1 MILVGI
7 VNLIVGLLVGV
18 SGIAGFLLPIFYI
31 SVMGLNTAEALALS
45 FSAFIV
51 SGVLGSINYYKEK
64 LLNIKTALIIS
75 VGSFAASFLGV
86 KANLLIPEQIMQ
98 KVLYIVVLLSGLSIL
113 LRKNKDR
120 GGSSTHN
127 ILILTAIG
135 FVTGFICSISG
146 AGGPILIL
154 PILIMLGI
162 EVHESV
168 AIALFNSI
176 FIGIPAASGY
186 MLNSDLELIKPILPA
201 AIIFHGIGVLIGSKS
216 GSKINQDLL
225 KKSVAVFSILIAV
238 YKLFF

>member
-18 SGIAGFLLPIFYI
+18 CGIAGFLLPIFYV

-51 SGVLGSINYYKEK
+51 SGALGSINYYKEK
-64 LLNIKTALIIS
+64 LLDIKTAMIIS
-75 VGSFAASFLGV
+75 AGSFAASFLGV
-86 KANLLIPEQIMQ
+86 KANLLIPEHVMQ

-120 GGSSTHN
+120 GESSTHN

-146 AGGPILIL
+146 AGGPILVL

-186 MLNSDLELIKPILPA
+186 MLHSDLELIKPILPA

-225 KKSVAVFSILIAV
+225 KKSVSVFSILIAV

>member
-18 SGIAGFLLPIFYI
+18 CGIAGFLLPIFYV

-51 SGVLGSINYYKEK
+51 SGALGSINYYKEK
-64 LLNIKTALIIS
+64 LLDIKTAMIIS
-75 VGSFAASFLGV
+75 AGSFAASFLGV
-86 KANLLIPEQIMQ
+86 KANLLIPEHVMQ

-120 GGSSTHN
+120 GESSTHN

-146 AGGPILIL
+146 AGGPILVL

-186 MLNSDLELIKPILPA
+186 MLHSDLELIKPILPA